1 MIYPQLIDLFYPED
15 NALRRLLLLH
25 SGQVRDK
32 ALDIV
37 DRHPELGANRQ
48 LVEEGAMLHDLGIF
62 KTHAPGIYCTGSA
75 PYILHGR
82 LGAELL
88 LEQGYPTLARFCERH
103 TGTGITRAAIE
114 ARQLPLPLEDFVPET
129 IEEQIVC
136 YADKFFSKSHP
147 ERVRT
152 VEQAAESLSKYG
164 QEGVDKFRSWAQRF
178 E

>member
-1 MIYPQLIDLFYPED
+1 MIYPQLIAHFYPED

-25 SGQVRDK
+25 SQQVRDK

-62 KTHAPGIYCTGSA
+62 LTHAPNIHCTGTA
-75 PYILHGR
+75 PYILHGH

-88 LEQGYPTLARFCERH
+88 RAQGHPTLARFCERH
-103 TGTGITRAAIE
+103 TGTGLTRAVIE

-152 VEQAAESLSKYG
+152 IEQAAESLSKHG